1 MKHLTDVFPGIDMAR
16 LSPALPD
23 LSFVIPAMNE
33 AATIAETVR
42 RVAAHAAK
50 LVRSFE
56 IIVVD
61 DGSTDDT
68 FAQAKRL
75 SDAGPVRALRLS
87 RNFGKEQAIM
97 AGLQASTGAAVV
109 ILDADLQ
116 EPLCHLETMLAY
128 HAQGFEMVYTVRDG
142 RDDETWLKRAFTGA
156 FYGLLNFGSEAPI
169 PADARDFRL
178 MDRRV
183 VDALC
188 ALPER
193 NRFMKGLYG
202 WVGFR
207 SKAIPIHLEAR
218 GGGASKF
225 RLRNLLGLG
234 LTGLT
239 SFTAWPLR
247 VWTGIGMI
255 VALSAI
261 AYGVLITARTL
272 IFGIDVPGWSSLVVA
287 ISLLGGVQLISVGV
301 LGEYLARVFTEVKG
315 RPGYIVAEDHR
326 PAARARPVAGPDTPR

>member
-1 MKHLTDVFPGIDMAR
+1 MKDFVLPQLAPTSMQQKNI
-16 LSPALPD
+16 PD

-33 AATIAETVR
+33 AACISETIT
-42 RVAAHAAK
+42 RVASHAAA
-50 LVRSFE
+50 LVPQFE
-56 IIVVD
+56 IIIVD
-61 DGSTDDT
+61 DGSSDDT
-68 FAQAKRL
+68 FDQARQM
-75 SDAGPVRALRLS
+75 SDHHPVRVLRLS

-97 AGLQASTGAAVV
+97 AGLFASKGAAVV

-116 EPLCHLETMLAY
+116 EPLCHLETMLAH
-128 HAQGFEMVYTVRDG
+128 HAEGFEMVYAVRET
-142 RDDETWLKRAFTGA
+142 RDDEGWFKRALTRS
-156 FYGLLNFGSEAPI
+156 FYRLLNYGSDAPI
-169 PADARDFRL
+169 PANARDFRL

-207 SKAIPIHLEAR
+207 SKAIPIHLAPR
-218 GGGASKF
+218 AGGTTKF
-225 RLRNLLGLG
+225 RMRNLFRLA
-234 LTGLT
+234 LTGMT

-255 VALSAI
+255 VAVSAI
-261 AYGVLITARTL
+261 LYGVMIAVRTM
-272 IFGIDVPGWSSLVVA
+272 IYGIDVPGWSSLVVA
-287 ISLLGGVQLISVGV
+287 TSLLGGVQLISIGV

-315 RPGYIVAEDHR
+315 RPGFIVAEDHDPTTVMR
-326 PAARARPVAGPDTPR
+326 GLS